1 MKKLTLFLLSALCL
15 TAQAKIHLPE
25 ILSDNMV
32 LQQQTSVNL
41 WGTTDTKNTI
51 TITPSWSNGKT
62 FEAKADKQGKWLV
75 SIPTP
80 MASFTPQTITISDG
94 ESITLSNILIGEVWF
109 CSGQSN
115 MEMPLNGF
123 WNCPINGSN
132 EEIALAGDWADKI
145 HVVTIPKTGATEPKE
160 EVPGKWYVP
169 SPQTAPNISCSAWYF
184 AQMLTRVLRMPV
196 GIIVCAWGGSSVEGW
211 TPREILNTYSDV
223 KLADELKRGW
233 NGQWWEYFTPLIMYN
248 GMLHPLRN
256 YTIKGFIWYQGEANV
271 GKDKDHATRL
281 NTMVNVW
288 RKEFSETQANPLNDQ
303 LPFYLAEIAPWAGY
317 GGAEGTSGALLREA
331 QHTAANE
338 VIKNAGCICTND
350 LVTPYE
356 ADQIHPAEKRQVGY
370 RFAYLALNRTYGIK
384 SIACDAPE
392 YDHHTIDGNKLEVFF
407 KHAEDGLSPWND
419 ATGFEIA
426 GADGKFYPAKAKLVE
441 SNKSFILT
449 SDAVPAPKQVRYCFK
464 NFQIGNVI
472 NHRNLPLVPFRS
484 DK

>member
-123 WNCPINGSN
+123 WNCHINGSN

-160 EVPGKWYVP
+160 EVLGKWYVP

-184 AQMLTRVLRMPV
+184 AQMLTRVV
-196 GIIVCAWGGSSVEGW
+196 G
-211 TPREILNTYSDV
+211 
-223 KLADELKRGW
+223 
-233 NGQWWEYFTPLIMYN
+233 
-248 GMLHPLRN
+248 
-256 YTIKGFIWYQGEANV
+256 
-271 GKDKDHATRL
+271 
-281 NTMVNVW
+281 MVH
-288 RKEFSETQANPLNDQ
+288 
-303 LPFYLAEIAPWAGY
+303 
-317 GGAEGTSGALLREA
+317 TS
-331 QHTAANE
+331 
-338 VIKNAGCICTND
+338 
-350 LVTPYE
+350 
-356 ADQIHPAEKRQVGY
+356 
-370 RFAYLALNRTYGIK
+370 
-384 SIACDAPE
+384 
-392 YDHHTIDGNKLEVFF
+392 HHV
-407 KHAEDGLSPWND
+407 
-419 ATGFEIA
+419 
-426 GADGKFYPAKAKLVE
+426 
-441 SNKSFILT
+441 
-449 SDAVPAPKQVRYCFK
+449 
-464 NFQIGNVI
+464 
-472 NHRNLPLVPFRS
+472 
-484 DK
+484 